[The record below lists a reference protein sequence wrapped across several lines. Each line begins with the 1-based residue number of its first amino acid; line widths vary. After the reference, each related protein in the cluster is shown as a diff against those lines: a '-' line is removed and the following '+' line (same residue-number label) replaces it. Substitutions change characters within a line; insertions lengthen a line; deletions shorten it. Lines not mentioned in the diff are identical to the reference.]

1 MSVSIVI
8 NQIFTPVIFLLQP
21 RFSRGNVVADL
32 ESHMPFQYNA
42 DQVGY
47 AIEAGQEAAE
57 SAAAQLV
64 DQLIDLGGIR
74 IHAGCTSVYE
84 ERKRIIKNAA
94 SVMLFSILTTDA
106 SMIDDATLAL
116 WGAVK
121 PQAVAAA

>member
-1 MSVSIVI
+1 
-8 NQIFTPVIFLLQP
+8 
-21 RFSRGNVVADL
+21 
-32 ESHMPFQYNA
+32 MPFTYNA

-57 SAAAQLV
+57 EVAAELV
-64 DQLIDLGGIR
+64 DRLIDLGGIR

-121 PQAVAAA
+121 PQAVAAE

>member
-32 ESHMPFQYNA
+32 ESHMPFTYNA

-47 AIEAGQEAAE
+47 AIEAGQEDIQAAV
-57 SAAAQLV
+57 AKLV
-64 DQLIDLGGIR
+64 DSLIDLGGIR
-74 IHAGCTSVYE
+74 IHAGCTSVFQ
-84 ERKRIIKNAA
+84 ERKRIIAMATQIAVLN
-94 SVMLFSILTTDA
+94 VLTTDA

-121 PQAVAAA
+121 PQAEAA